1 VSCSKLFL
9 LLCASMLLSEGCAL
23 APGMSHLLPGTSTD
37 NIRGD
42 ADPLATGALAERN
55 ADAPEPAV
63 IAITATLIKSI
74 KEKDALTL
82 AQSKIQ
88 AQSKNE
94 PRQPSAYRYNIGI
107 GDVISVT
114 VWDHPEL
121 TIPAG
126 GFRSAESTG
135 YLVGPDGAF
144 YFPYAGSVHA
154 AGRTVEELRTEVST
168 RLAKYIERPQI
179 DVRVAGYRSQ
189 RVFVT
194 GEVGAKPNT
203 ATGGVIQSGILP
215 VTDVPLTAL
224 EAINQAGGPT
234 PEADLRRVIL
244 TREGQT
250 HMLDL
255 QGYYET
261 GMIDRNW
268 VLQAGDMVYVP
279 DRSYN
284 KVFVMGEVRQPAS
297 LQMVKA
303 RMTLSEALGETRGLD
318 PTTANSS
325 KIYVIRNAQQRPEIY
340 RLEASSADAM
350 LLSNQFP
357 LRPRDVVYVAATELT
372 RWNRFIQQVLPT
384 IQTLFAPGESLL

>member
-1 VSCSKLFL
+1 MAMLAQMVS
-9 LLCASMLLSEGCAL
+9 GCAL
-23 APGMSHLLPGTSTD
+23 APGMSMINPGPSSD
-37 NIRGD
+37 NIAGD
-42 ADPLATGALAERN
+42 ADPLHTGALAERN
-55 ADAPEPAV
+55 EDMPEPAV
-63 IAITATLIKSI
+63 ITITASLIKGL
-74 KEKDALTL
+74 KEKESLAL
-82 AQSKIQ
+82 AQSKIKSVP
-88 AQSKNE
+88 APELASYK
-94 PRQPSAYRYNIGI
+94 YKIGV

-135 YLVGPDGAF
+135 YLVGPDGTF
-144 YFPYAGSVHA
+144 YFPYAASVHA
-154 AGRTVEELRTEVST
+154 VGRTVDELRTELSQ
-168 RLAKYIERPQI
+168 RLAKYIERPQV
-179 DVRVAGYRSQ
+179 DVRVAGFRSQ
-189 RVFVT
+189 RVYVT

-203 ATGGVIQSGILP
+203 ATGGVVQSGILP
-215 VTDVPLTAL
+215 ITDVPLTAL

-234 PEADLRRVIL
+234 AEADLRRVVL
-244 TREGQT
+244 TRDGKT

-268 VLQAGDMVYVP
+268 VLRAGDLVYVP

-303 RMTLSEALGETRGLD
+303 RMTLSEALGETKGLD

-325 KIYVIRNAQQRPEIY
+325 KIYVIRNAQERPEIY
-340 RLEASSADAM
+340 RLEGSSADAM